1 MSSPGCDPDTSNANG
16 TPAPSVHASR
26 CAATS
31 SVVGSSTSKP
41 RLGDDR
47 TSVGVDLE
55 DQHLA
60 AGLAGDHR
68 DEQPD
73 RPPADHEDLLARRE
87 LGAAD
92 VVDGDCR
99 GFHERCVPQRD
110 LVRQPD
116 EDA

>member
-1 MSSPGCDPDTSNANG
+1 MPG
-16 TPAPSVHASR
+16 H
-26 CAATS
+26 
-31 SVVGSSTSKP
+31 VVGG
-41 RLGDDR
+41 RVEHVEAELGDDR
-47 TSVGVDLE
+47 PSVGVDLE

-73 RPPADHEDLLARRE
+73 RPPADHEDPFARRE
-87 LGAAD
+87 LASSD
-92 VVDGDCR
+92 VVDGHCC